1 MGDWTSLAG
10 ALNSAVLS
18 AFGSEVT
25 YLPQSGVSIPVR
37 GIFEATRQ
45 SQEKSPG
52 VFALLFLR
60 LADLPEAPQRGDSVV
75 IGAAMYKVFEIEADG
90 QGGVTLGLHEA

>member
-1 MGDWTSLAG
+1 MGDWTSLVG

-18 AFGSEVT
+18 AFASEVT
-25 YLPQSGVSIPVR
+25 YMPQSGVSVLLR

-45 SQEKSPG
+45 TQESSPG
-52 VFALLFLR
+52 VFAVLFLR
-60 LADLPEAPQRGDSVV
+60 LADLPQPPQRGDAVV
-75 IGAAMYKVFEIEADG
+75 IGDATYKVFEIEADG